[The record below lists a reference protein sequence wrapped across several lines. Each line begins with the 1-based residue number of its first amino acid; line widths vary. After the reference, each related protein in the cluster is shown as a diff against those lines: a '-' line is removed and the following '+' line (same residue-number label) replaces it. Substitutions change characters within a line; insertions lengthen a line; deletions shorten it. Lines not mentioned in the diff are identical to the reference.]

1 MPLGGTT
8 VTHSLTTFPAT
19 TSFVDFS
26 ATVPTV
32 VAGDAW
38 AGKPIGVQLIATSG
52 TGVGYW
58 DLDNVRLEATV
69 VPEPGTWALLGTG
82 AGLLLVAGWRRN
94 VRG

>member
-1 MPLGGTT
+1 VG
-8 VTHSLTTFPAT
+8 S
-19 TSFVDFS
+19 
-26 ATVPTV
+26 
-32 VAGDAW
+32 GDAW
-38 AGKPIGVQLIATSG
+38 AGKPIGVQLIAASG

-82 AGLLLVAGWRRN
+82 AGLLWVAGRRRN